1 MLSPENLRFS
11 IAILWCVVGF
21 GSYYFLAGSS
31 TLISRFESA
40 CKLLDRQGNQVLMQR
55 FLGLFFLGVFSVV
68 IILFL
73 PGKNLQEYG
82 LAFEFSEPLPWWT
95 WLLIPLILILG
106 YLTAR
111 KPANLK
117 HYPQIRAKKWTWTM
131 LVISSVSWVIFLV
144 GYEFLFRGFVL
155 FASLD
160 IMEPTAAIALNTTVY
175 AFAHFYKG
183 PAETFGTIP
192 AGILFCYL
200 TLLTGNIWSAVVL
213 HSVMALSNEWFSLGS
228 HPEMSLT
235 KDR

>member
-21 GSYYFLAGSS
+21 GSYYFLAGNSK
-31 TLISRFESA
+31 LISKFGSA
-40 CKLLDRQGNQVLMQR
+40 CKLLDKQGNQVLLQR
-55 FLGLFFLGVFSVV
+55 VLGLIFLGVFSVV

-73 PGKNLQEYG
+73 PDWNLREYG
-82 LAFEFSEPLPWWT
+82 LTFEFREPLPWWT
-95 WLLIPLILILG
+95 WLLIALILILG
-106 YLTAR
+106 YFTAR

-117 HYPQIRAKKWTWTM
+117 QYPQIRAKKWTRSM

-144 GYEFLFRGFVL
+144 AYEFLFRGFVL

-160 IMEPTAAIALNTTVY
+160 IMEPAAAIALNTSVY

-213 HSVMALSNEWFSLGS
+213 HSLMALSNEWFSIKF

-235 KDR
+235 KHR